1 MPIVTTFGELMLRL
15 KTPGYSRFLQARSL
29 EASFG
34 GGEANVAVSLAQL
47 GHRSRWVS
55 VVPRTPIGDWALSEL
70 RKLDVDVAH
79 VRRSGERLGVYF
91 LEAGASQRA
100 SQIVYDRSRSAMSTL
115 KPGEIAWEA
124 ALLGAKWFHTTGITP
139 ALSDGCAAATLEA
152 LAAAKRNGLT
162 TSVDLNYRKKL
173 WTAARASEVMSQVLA
188 YTDVLV
194 ASEEDCAEIFG
205 IAATGSNPSKGT
217 LVRERYLEVASN
229 VLARFPNVW
238 CVAFTLRESHSASRT
253 GWSALLADRQG
264 HSFSRRY
271 EITVVDRVGAGD
283 SFVAGLIHALLSGR
297 AQQAAVEFAAAA
309 SALKHSFPGDASL
322 ATLPE
327 IEALAAGD
335 GSGRVKR

>member
-15 KTPGYSRFLQARSL
+15 KTPGFSRFLQARSL
-29 EASFG
+29 EAGFG

-55 VVPRTPIGDWALSEL
+55 VVPRSPIGDWALSEL

-79 VRRSGERLGVYF
+79 VRRGGDRLGVYF
-91 LEAGASQRA
+91 LESGASQRS
-100 SQIVYDRSRSAMSTL
+100 SQIVYDRTRSAMSAL
-115 KPGEIAWEA
+115 KPGEISWEP
-124 ALLGAKWFHTTGITP
+124 ALVGAKWFHTTGITP
-139 ALSDGCAAATLEA
+139 ALSEGCAAATLEA
-152 LAAAKRNGLT
+152 LATAKRNGLT

-173 WTAARASEVMSQVLA
+173 WAPARAGQVMTEVMA
-188 YTDVLV
+188 FTDVLV

-205 IAATGSNPSKGT
+205 IKAIGSDPSKGT
-217 LVRERYLEVASN
+217 LDRQRYLEVASS
-229 VLARFPNVW
+229 LLDRFPNIW

-271 EITVVDRVGAGD
+271 EINVVDRVGSGD

-297 AQQAAVEFAAAA
+297 DQQAAVEFAAAA
-309 SALKHSFPGDASL
+309 SALKHSFQGDANL
-322 ATLPE
+322 ATLAE

-335 GSGRVKR
+335 GSGRVRR